1 MHHLHANV
9 EPNHDFRVLVYAP
22 TGKDARLICEM
33 LQKVQLEAETCVSIA
48 EICER
53 VQCGAGALL
62 IGEEGFTPQIIE
74 ALSALIS
81 QQPSWSD
88 FPLIL
93 LTVAGS
99 VSAYSQRRRELREP
113 LGNVLLLERPVRPET
128 LISTVQSAL
137 RARRRQYQI
146 RDYIEQFKQAQEALR
161 KSEKLA
167 VAGRLA
173 ASIAHEINNPL
184 NAVTNLHYLMAGSKS
199 LAEMKSLLSIAD
211 EELARVAEIAKQT
224 LKFHRESSRSADVDL
239 RDVVESVLTLY
250 RARLQSAGVEVV
262 RDFEA
267 IDTVIDGFGGELRQV
282 FANLVGNSLDA
293 MWKGGRLCIRMRRVR
308 RKAREGIRLTVADT
322 GLGIPEHIR
331 PQLFEPFVS
340 TKGNTGTGLGLWVA
354 AEIVRH
360 HEGTIQ
366 LKSRE
371 NAGTVFS
378 VFLPYA
384 AAENSADAERVAKSA

>member
-1 MHHLHANV
+1 MRA
-9 EPNHDFRVLVYAP
+9 LVFTP
-22 TGKDARLICEM
+22 SGRDARLLCE
-33 LQKVQLEAETCVSIA
+33 LLERANIA
-48 EICER
+48 CHACRTAQEASDEVAR
-53 VQCGAGALL
+53 GAGVL
-62 IGEEGFTPQIIE
+62 IVAEE
-74 ALSALIS
+74 ALGPPLVAKLK
-81 QQPSWSD
+81 QAVDAQPRWSD

-93 LTVAGS
+93 LTWRGA
-99 VSAYSQRRRELREP
+99 VSRQSEKQREFRHP
-113 LGNVLLLERPVRPET
+113 LGNVLLLERPVRPESV
-128 LISTVQSAL
+128 LSTIHGAL
-137 RARRRQYQI
+137 RARRRQYEV
-146 RDYIEQFKQAQEALR
+146 RDHIEQYRRAEEALR

-199 LAEMKSLLSIAD
+199 LAEIKSLLSIAD

-371 NAGTVFS
+371 NSGTVFS

-384 AAENSADAERVAKSA
+384 AAENGADAERVAKSA